1 MCTDVGDNVP
11 LIWSQFVVSKPIVY
25 VIDDDAAVRDSFHV
39 LFGSHGIEVRC
50 YASSEAFLAAAP
62 PLENSCLLIDVDMPE
77 LDGIDLLGRLLRDG
91 FMTPAFLMTGGGVMA
106 SLLSAIN
113 RSDVVVLEKPMVA
126 RELVAEV
133 RKVLGDGRTEHRSV
147 VSAPTLKG
155 SRSGRLRT
163 TDDSEAGD

>member
-1 MCTDVGDNVP
+1 
-11 LIWSQFVVSKPIVY
+11 
-25 VIDDDAAVRDSFHV
+25 
-39 LFGSHGIEVRC
+39 
-50 YASSEAFLAAAP
+50 
-62 PLENSCLLIDVDMPE
+62 MPE

-113 RSDVVVLEKPMVA
+113 RNDVVVLEKPMVA

-147 VSAPTLKG
+147 VSVPTLKG

>member
-1 MCTDVGDNVP
+1 M
-11 LIWSQFVVSKPIVY
+11 WSQFAVSKPIVY

-50 YASSEAFLAAAP
+50 YSSSESFLAAAP

-91 FMTPAFLMTGGGVMA
+91 FMTPTFLMTGGGVMA

-113 RSDVVVLEKPMVA
+113 RNDVVLLEKPMVA

-133 RKVLGDGRTEHRSV
+133 RKALGDGRTEHR
-147 VSAPTLKG
+147 
-155 SRSGRLRT
+155 RLSPPQT
-163 TDDSEAGD
+163 

>member
-62 PLENSCLLIDVDMPE
+62 PPENSCLLIDVDMPE

-91 FMTPAFLMTGGGVMA
+91 FMTPAFLMTGGGAMA

-113 RSDVVVLEKPMVA
+113 RNDVVVLEKPMVA

-147 VSAPTLKG
+147 VSVPTLKG

>member
-1 MCTDVGDNVP
+1 M
-11 LIWSQFVVSKPIVY
+11 WSQFVVSKPIVY

-77 LDGIDLLGRLLRDG
+77 LDGIDLLGRLLRAG
-91 FMTPAFLMTGGGVMA
+91 FMTPTLLMTGGGVMA
-106 SLLSAIN
+106 SLLSTVDRN
-113 RSDVVVLEKPMVA
+113 VVILEKPMVA

-147 VSAPTLKG
+147 VSAPTLQG

-163 TDDSEAGD
+163 TDDSKAGD

>member
-1 MCTDVGDNVP
+1 MSPFFGRASQ
-11 LIWSQFVVSKPIVY
+11 IWSQFIVSKPIVY

-106 SLLSAIN
+106 SLLSTIN
-113 RSDVVVLEKPMVA
+113 RNDVVVLEKPMVA

-147 VSAPTLKG
+147 VSVPPLKG

-163 TDDSEAGD
+163 TDDS

>member
-1 MCTDVGDNVP
+1 M
-11 LIWSQFVVSKPIVY
+11 SKPIVY

-91 FMTPAFLMTGGGVMA
+91 FMTPAFLMTGNGTRA
-106 SLLSAIN
+106 SP
-113 RSDVVVLEKPMVA
+113 RSTVDWNDVVLLEKPIVA

-133 RKVLGDGRTEHRSV
+133 KKVLGEGRT
-147 VSAPTLKG
+147 
-155 SRSGRLRT
+155 
-163 TDDSEAGD
+163 